1 MTTKTKLTTA
11 EELLRMPDDGLR
23 RELIHGEVKT
33 MPQAGHQHGKI
44 AQRIAGLFWQY
55 VTAHKLG

>member
-1 MTTKTKLTTA
+1 MTTETKLTTA

-33 MPQAGHQHGKI
+33 MLPAGHQHGRI
-44 AQRIAGLFWQY
+44 AQRISGLLWQW
-55 VTAHKLG
+55 